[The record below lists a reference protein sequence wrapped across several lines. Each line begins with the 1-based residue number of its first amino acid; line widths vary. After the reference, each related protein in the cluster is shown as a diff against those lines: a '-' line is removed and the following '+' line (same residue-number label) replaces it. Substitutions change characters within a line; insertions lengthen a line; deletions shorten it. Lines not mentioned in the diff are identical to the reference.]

1 MTTEDRAEKKR
12 VEKRLAAAKSLR
24 EKASKEY
31 ADHYSRC
38 DYETYEHRW
47 LILDRRV
54 RRISATLR
62 GYD

>member
-31 ADHYSRC
+31 ADHYYRC
-38 DYETYEHRW
+38 DHKTYEHRW